1 MFTVENFHEKT
12 LVTWKQGDM
21 ALLKLVDEC
30 IRRQNL
36 TRNQFKSEFGTKEK
50 EKWQK
55 FPISLN
61 GKKYNIVY
69 VGESIY
75 RDSCYFQQ
83 VGTKSVI
90 RASNH
95 WSGQECFE
103 VASCLWFKDS
113 TRRLKSNGM
122 SVGVAQ
128 LRSFKNLTD
137 ELRAKETKKEV
148 KRNLAKR
155 AKLLN
160 QPPRPSRG
168 QPLKIKSNGESND

>member
-1 MFTVENFHEKT
+1 MFTFENFHEKT

-30 IRRQNL
+30 IRRQKL
-36 TRNQFKSEFGTKEK
+36 TRNEFKSEFGTKEK

-69 VGESIY
+69 VGENIY
-75 RDSCYFQQ
+75 RDSCYFQK

-90 RASNH
+90 RVSNH
-95 WSGQECFE
+95 WSGQQCFE

-113 TRRLKSNGM
+113 WLRRASDNM

-155 AKLLN
+155 AKLVKIN
-160 QPPRPSRG
+160 QNER
-168 QPLKIKSNGESND
+168 LAA